1 MKKILTLAALLSFM
15 AACKKDKNDDKN
27 DGPVLMPLTIGNQWV
42 FDHTEY
48 DQNDVAYNTYME
60 PPNVVL
66 KQGTRPGFYFIDSS
80 EQVSS
85 TATDIQAYID
95 NELAFKFL
103 KSSKIDTFSR
113 VTDVDGNKTVSIAF
127 PDTTKVLTFNS
138 CYRNE
143 YLYYDPNGAL
153 YGKDVYYVS
162 PGIGIVRND
171 YYAWWGNNVWHL
183 DYREDLKSYI
193 IK

>member
-15 AACKKDKNDDKN
+15 AACKKDKNDDKK
-27 DGPVLMPLTIGNQWV
+27 DGPVLMPLAIGNQWV

-95 NELAFKFL
+95 NEPAFKFL

-113 VTDVDGNKTVSIAF
+113 VTDVDGYKTVSIAF